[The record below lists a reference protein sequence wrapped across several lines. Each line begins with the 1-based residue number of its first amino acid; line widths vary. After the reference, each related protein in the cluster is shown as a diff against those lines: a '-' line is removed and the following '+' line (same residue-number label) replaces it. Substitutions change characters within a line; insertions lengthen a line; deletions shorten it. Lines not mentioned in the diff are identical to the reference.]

1 MNSEIFW
8 SYGSRLVTLLSQSLN
23 VDFCAMLIVMSS
35 LGPSTTFGNDKG
47 QHLLLQC
54 LLNAGTVK
62 WCTPLGFQW
71 SSVPGFLLP
80 LWFPVDGTLTKVRGQ
95 VSWATKKI
103 LEHFWKLFYSYA
115 LCRKPKDTR
124 FLKKDTRFYEVIQNL
139 KVSSLNFWDHYLPIV
154 FSVNF
159 IFVLFLS

>member
-54 LLNAGTVK
+54 LPNARFLK
-62 WCTPLGFQW
+62 WYSPLGFQ
-71 SSVPGFLLP
+71 
-80 LWFPVDGTLTKVRGQ
+80 
-95 VSWATKKI
+95 
-103 LEHFWKLFYSYA
+103 
-115 LCRKPKDTR
+115 
-124 FLKKDTRFYEVIQNL
+124 
-139 KVSSLNFWDHYLPIV
+139 
-154 FSVNF
+154 
-159 IFVLFLS
+159 